1 VNPVQRIPLFP
12 LGTVLYPGA
21 VLPLHIFEPRYRRMV
36 EDLGDRSEGERAFG
50 VVAIRQGHEVGR
62 EGVRALYDLGTLA
75 VMRGIDPYPDGR
87 FDIVTV
93 GGARFRL
100 VDLDTGPEEYLVGS
114 VELLPDEDG
123 AGAADVAPL
132 VRSRF
137 QAYRAALTG
146 PGQGD
151 ELPDDP
157 SLLSWT
163 VAEGMLLDLD
173 ERQRVLAAS
182 DTNARLRVQ
191 RDLLRRELGLF
202 AALPSLP
209 AVELGRTSVSA
220 N

>member
-1 VNPVQRIPLFP
+1 VSPQRIPLFP

-21 VLPLHIFEPRYRRMV
+21 VLPLHIFEPRYREMV
-36 EDLGDRSEGERAFG
+36 TDLGDRTDADRAFG
-50 VVAIRQGHEVGR
+50 VVAIREGREVGR
-62 EGVRALYDLGTLA
+62 DGVRALYDLGTLA
-75 VMRGIDPYPDGR
+75 VLRGIDPYPDGR

-100 VDLDTGPEEYLVGS
+100 LDLDATSSEYLIGT
-114 VELLPDEDG
+114 VEILDDEDG
-123 AGAADVAPL
+123 EVTAQVAGS

-137 QAYRAALTG
+137 RAYRAALTG
-146 PGQGD
+146 P
-151 ELPDDP
+151 EAVEEPPSDP
-157 SLLSWT
+157 GLLAWT

-182 DTNARLRVQ
+182 DTAARLRVQ

-209 AVELGRTSVSA
+209 AVDLGRAGISV